1 MMEDWD
7 AMNTR
12 QKKMMDNQAYE
23 RFRKLLNEE
32 NVSRIWEG
40 GLDMQEMYD
49 KWNETL
55 ISIKKRC
62 EVKKK
67 KLQEGNTSKNK
78 QVILEEYQ
86 PQKSI
91 LTESV
96 KVKFAIKP
104 AKTDSLSPTVVT

>member
-49 KWNETL
+49 KWNETV

-67 KLQEGNTSKNK
+67 KLQEGKRLRNLQDAKRAISHQLICTTRGSPHR
-78 QVILEEYQ
+78 QLIERRLWQTV
-86 PQKSI
+86 KS
-91 LTESV
+91 
-96 KVKFAIKP
+96 
-104 AKTDSLSPTVVT
+104 